1 MAVHEPDQTLRR
13 HFFFVA
19 GFDPMSA
26 EGHHKVFTRE
36 IDRFAKVWNVETGCD
51 HAIAPTAT
59 GATWNA
65 HAMGPGWSTQTRFE
79 LLAWDEF
86 VRADMARSRWSHI
99 LGTTR
104 ALADM
109 IASGTVVRYFRLSHR
124 YGIFFVLTYVVLLA
138 ITAAALAAGYGAAYF
153 SAAPL
158 GPIPALLLGAIATAG
173 VFFGLM
179 ATLGK
184 RLRLKQSL
192 DLAEFS
198 VDYARGR
205 HPDID
210 ARVAAFAARVR
221 EVARKGGVD
230 EIVIAGHSLGAMHV
244 VSLMAQVLARDP
256 KFGTRIPIRLL
267 TLGSTTAK
275 FALHPAGT
283 RLRAAAH
290 KVHAAPAVGWA
301 EFQARDDIVSF
312 YKVNPVTLGHAGNAD
327 GRRRPFVRQI
337 TIRGLLTPK
346 TYARFRFD
354 VMRLHCQFFL
364 ANDRKAPYDFY
375 AFVCAPVTFDE
386 MVRQM
391 DGPMAIFASD
401 GALIPLADR
410 QLTAVGGEAPA
421 KATEPAAAPAG
432 PAQPPARAKAHPRSG
447 GRARPHSRSRSRKR
461 P

>member
-1 MAVHEPDQTLRR
+1 MAQREPDKTLRR

-19 GFDPMSA
+19 GFDPMST

-36 IDRFAKVWNVETGCD
+36 LGRFAKVWSVETSCD
-51 HAIAPTAT
+51 TALEATAT
-59 GATWNA
+59 GAVWNA
-65 HAMGPGWSTQTRFE
+65 RAAGPGWSTQTCFE
-79 LLAWDEF
+79 LLAWDDL
-86 VRADMARSRWSHI
+86 VRTDMQRSRWSHVK
-99 LGTTR
+99 GTAR

-138 ITAAALAAGYGAAYF
+138 ITAAALAAGYATAHFGTA
-153 SAAPL
+153 L
-158 GPIPALLLGAIATAG
+158 VGLLPALILGALVAGG
-173 VFFGLM
+173 VFSGLM

-198 VDYARGR
+198 VDFARAR
-205 HPDID
+205 HPAID
-210 ARVAAFAARVR
+210 ARITAFAERVR
-221 EVARKGGVD
+221 EVARRGGVD

-244 VSLMAQVLARDP
+244 VSLMAEILEHDP
-256 KFGTRIPIRLL
+256 RFGMQTPIRLL

-275 FALHPAGT
+275 FALHPAGI
-283 RLRAAAH
+283 RLRKAAH
-290 KVHAAPAVGWA
+290 TVHAHPAVGWA

-312 YKVNPVTLGHAGNAD
+312 YKVNPVTLGHAGNAN
-327 GRRRPFVRQI
+327 GRQRPFVRQI

-346 TYARFRFD
+346 TYARFRLD

-375 AFVCAPVTFDE
+375 AFICAPVTFDE

-391 DGPMAIFASD
+391 EGPMAIFGDD
-401 GALIPLADR
+401 GGLVSLARR
-410 QLTAVGGEAPA
+410 QSTAVGGTPVALA
-421 KATEPAAAPAG
+421 SS
-432 PAQPPARAKAHPRSG
+432 H
-447 GRARPHSRSRSRKR
+447 ARPRPKPRPTARPNPKSRSRKR

>member
-1 MAVHEPDQTLRR
+1 MAAHEPDQMLRR

-36 IDRFAKVWNVETGCD
+36 LARFAKVWSVATGCD
-51 HAIAPTAT
+51 PAPEATLT
-59 GATWNA
+59 GAAWNT
-65 HAMGPGWSTQTRFE
+65 HASGPGWSTRTRFE

-86 VRADMARSRWSHI
+86 VRADMARGRWSHI

-138 ITAAALAAGYGAAYF
+138 ITAAALAAGYGAAHF
-153 SAAPL
+153 ATAPL
-158 GPIPALLLGAIATAG
+158 GLVPALLLGAVAAAG

-205 HPDID
+205 HPAID
-210 ARVAAFAARVR
+210 ARVTAFATRVR
-221 EVARKGGVD
+221 EVARQGGVD

-244 VSLMAQVLARDP
+244 VSLVAQVLAREP
-256 KFGTRIPIRLL
+256 RFGARIPIRLL

-283 RLRAAAH
+283 RLRAAAR

-337 TIRGLLTPK
+337 TIRGLLTAK

-375 AFVCAPVTFDE
+375 AFICAPVTFDE
-386 MVRQM
+386 MVRQI
-391 DGPMAIFASD
+391 DGPMAIFAPD
-401 GALIPLADR
+401 GALMPLAYR
-410 QLTAVGGEAPA
+410 QATAVGGAADTSAASATKKPA
-421 KATEPAAAPAG
+421 SLKARP
-432 PAQPPARAKAHPRSG
+432 KAG
-447 GRARPHSRSRSRKR
+447 GRARQNPKRRQNPKSRSRTR

>member
-19 GFDPMSA
+19 GFDPMSV

-36 IDRFAKVWNVETGCD
+36 IARFAKVWTVETGCD

-65 HAMGPGWSTQTRFE
+65 HATGPGWSTQTRFE

-138 ITAAALAAGYGAAYF
+138 ITAAALAAGYGAAHL
-153 SAAPL
+153 AATPL
-158 GPIPALLLGAIATAG
+158 GPIPALLLAAIATAG

-375 AFVCAPVTFDE
+375 AFICAPVTFDE

-391 DGPMAIFASD
+391 DGPMAIFAPD

-410 QLTAVGGEAPA
+410 QSTAVGGAAPA
-421 KATEPAAAPAG
+421 EPAAASAG

-447 GRARPHSRSRSRKR
+447 SRARQHPKNRSRKR

>member
-1 MAVHEPDQTLRR
+1 MAAHEPDQMLRR

-36 IDRFAKVWNVETGCD
+36 LARFAKVWSVETGCD
-51 HAIAPTAT
+51 PVPEATPT
-59 GATWNA
+59 GAAWNT
-65 HAMGPGWSTQTRFE
+65 HASGPGWTTRTRFE

-138 ITAAALAAGYGAAYF
+138 IAAAALAAGYGAAHF
-153 SAAPL
+153 AAAPL
-158 GPIPALLLGAIATAG
+158 GLIPALLLGAVAAAG
-173 VFFGLM
+173 MFFFLM

-205 HPDID
+205 HPAID
-210 ARVAAFAARVR
+210 ARIAAFATRVR
-221 EVARKGGVD
+221 EVARQGGVD

-244 VSLMAQVLARDP
+244 VSLVAQVLAREP

-283 RLRAAAH
+283 RLRAAAR

-375 AFVCAPVTFDE
+375 AFICAPVTFDE
-386 MVRQM
+386 MVRQI
-391 DGPMAIFASD
+391 DGPMAIFAPD
-401 GALIPLADR
+401 GALIPLAYR
-410 QLTAVGGEAPA
+410 QATAVGGAADTSAATAAA
-421 KATEPAAAPAG
+421 KPAAPSTARVKAG
-432 PAQPPARAKAHPRSG
+432 GTRQNPKRRQNPKSRR
-447 GRARPHSRSRSRKR
+447 RTRP
-461 P
+461 